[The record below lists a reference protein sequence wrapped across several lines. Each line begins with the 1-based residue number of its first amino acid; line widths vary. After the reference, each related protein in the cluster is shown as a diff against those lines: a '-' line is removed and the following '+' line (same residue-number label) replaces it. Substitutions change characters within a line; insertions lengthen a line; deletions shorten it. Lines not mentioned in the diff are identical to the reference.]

1 MDGISSEALV
11 HLIAKLQRQ
20 AVVVDKDAAALTAS
34 LPKDLYTTSARLSSI
49 IFVGNHWS
57 QALGLIFDSPSI
69 LNEVGEID
77 GRSFS
82 VVLKHGVLLKF
93 RCRGLYEREHLQCDI
108 VIGGD
113 ELPVVHQ
120 GSLA

>member
-1 MDGISSEALV
+1 MDGIATEALIYLV
-11 HLIAKLQRQ
+11 AKLQRQ
-20 AVVVDKDAAALTAS
+20 AIVVDKDAAS
-34 LPKDLYTTSARLSSI
+34 LPKDLYTASASLSSI

-82 VVLKHGVLLKF
+82 VVLKHGYYLSS
-93 RCRGLYEREHLQCDI
+93 DA
-108 VIGGD
+108 
-113 ELPVVHQ
+113 VVCM
-120 GSLA
+120 SESICSVTL

>member
-1 MDGISSEALV
+1 MDGITTEALIY
-11 HLIAKLQRQ
+11 LIAKLQWQ
-20 AVVVDKDAAALTAS
+20 AVVVDKDAATLAATLT
-34 LPKDLYTTSARLSSI
+34 KDLYTASASLSSI

-82 VVLKHGVLLKF
+82 VVLKHGYYLSS
-93 RCRGLYEREHLQCDI
+93 DA
-108 VIGGD
+108 
-113 ELPVVHQ
+113 VVCM
-120 GSLA
+120 SESICSVTL